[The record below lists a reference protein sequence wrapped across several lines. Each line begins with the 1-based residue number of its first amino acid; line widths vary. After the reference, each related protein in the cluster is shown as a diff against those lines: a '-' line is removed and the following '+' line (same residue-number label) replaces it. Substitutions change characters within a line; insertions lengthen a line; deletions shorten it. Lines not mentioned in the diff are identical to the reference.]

1 MSLEL
6 NMTTRPHIDDAPLA
20 APVEAGLPQG
30 VRLERDLAS
39 GRLVLTDAAGQQHV
53 GVVPVRA
60 FPLAAPD
67 EGVSL
72 VGTEGHEIVWIA
84 HLQDLPPA
92 VRALLQEELA
102 LRDFVPEITRLESVS
117 SFGTPSVWT
126 VQTDRGDTSFI
137 LKGEEDIRRL
147 GLTGLLIAGSQGV
160 QYSVRD
166 MTALDRG
173 SRRLLER
180 FL

>member
-1 MSLEL
+1 MS
-6 NMTTRPHIDDAPLA
+6 DDFTLFDSAAVPAPAFQL
-20 APVEAGLPQG
+20 Q
-30 VRLERDLAS
+30 RQAS
-39 GRLVLTDAAGQQHV
+39 GRLLFIADDGERHE

-72 VGTEGHEIVWIA
+72 VSAEGHELAWMDD
-84 HLQDLPPA
+84 LQAVPA
-92 VRALLQEELA
+92 ALRTLLQEELA
-102 LRDFVPEITRLESVS
+102 LRDFVPEILQLQSVS
-117 SFGTPSVWT
+117 TFATPSIWT
-126 VQTDRGDTSFI
+126 VKTDRGDTSFV
-137 LKGEEDIRRL
+137 LKGEDDIRRL
-147 GLTGLLIAGSQGV
+147 GRTALLIAGSQGV

-166 MTALDRG
+166 MSALDRA

>member
-1 MSLEL
+1 
-6 NMTTRPHIDDAPLA
+6 MTDSISKIPAEQA
-20 APVEAGLPQG
+20 LP
-30 VRLERDLAS
+30 LERDTA
-39 GRLVLTDAAGQQHV
+39 GRLVFTDAAGQLHA

-60 FPLAAPD
+60 FPIAAPD

-72 VGTEGHEIVWIA
+72 VNTEGHEVAWVPQ
-84 HLQDLPPA
+84 LQAVQPA
-92 VRALLQEELA
+92 ARTLIEEELA
-102 LRDFVPEITRLESVS
+102 LRDFVPEITRLKSVS

-126 VQTDRGDTSFI
+126 VETDRGETSFI

-147 GLTGLLIAGSQGV
+147 ARTGLLIAGSQGV

>member
-1 MSLEL
+1 MTNDLSFSLQR
-6 NMTTRPHIDDAPLA
+6 T
-20 APVEAGLPQG
+20 Q
-30 VRLERDLAS
+30 S
-39 GRLVLTDAAGQQHV
+39 GRLVFTGADGQLHA

-67 EGVSL
+67 EGISL
-72 VGTEGHEIVWIA
+72 VNAEGREVAWIE
-84 HLQDLPPA
+84 DLGALPA
-92 VRALLQEELA
+92 EARTLLQEELA
-102 LRDFVPEITRLESVS
+102 LRDFVPEITRLKGVS
-117 SFGTPSVWT
+117 TFSTPSVWT
-126 VQTDRGDTSFI
+126 VETDRGETSFV

-147 GLTGLLIAGSQGV
+147 GRVGLLIAGSQGV

>member
-1 MSLEL
+1 MI
-6 NMTTRPHIDDAPLA
+6 NFTTTPDFQLRRQP
-20 APVEAGLPQG
+20 
-30 VRLERDLAS
+30 S
-39 GRLVLTDAAGQQHV
+39 GRLQFINAQGERHE

-67 EGVSL
+67 EGISL
-72 VGTEGHEIVWIA
+72 VGTEGHELAWIEQ
-84 HLQDLPPA
+84 LQALTEET
-92 VRALLQEELA
+92 RTLLQAELA
-102 LRDFVPEITRLESVS
+102 LRDFLPEITQLKSVS

-126 VQTDRGDTSFI
+126 VQTDRGDTSFV

-147 GLTGLLIAGSQGV
+147 TGGALLIAAGDGV
-160 QYSVRD
+160 QFSIAD
-166 MTALDRG
+166 MRALDRP

>member
-1 MSLEL
+1 MNATIQAS
-6 NMTTRPHIDDAPLA
+6 MTSNSAVATAFTLARDANGALLLTA
-20 APVEAGLPQG
+20 ADGALH
-30 VRLERDLAS
+30 A
-39 GRLVLTDAAGQQHV
+39 

-67 EGVSL
+67 EGISL
-72 VGTEGHEIVWIA
+72 VSIDGNEVGWVA
-84 HLQDLPPA
+84 DLKA
-92 VRALLQEELA
+92 VSAKLRSLLQEELA
-102 LRDFVPEITRLESVS
+102 LRDFVPVITRLVSVS

-126 VQTDRGDTSFI
+126 VQTDRGDTTFV

-147 GLTGLLIAGSQGV
+147 SRSALLIAGGQGV
-160 QYSVRD
+160 QYSLPD
-166 MTALDRG
+166 MAALDRG